1 MLLQSRTLVVA
12 VGIFGILAAAGCATA
27 GKAPASQHNVV
38 TSEEL
43 VRAGDVT
50 LYEALSKL
58 RPAFLRSRGIIPG
71 ATTPAAPI
79 QVYIDGMRMG
89 ETDHLRQILA
99 KNVAEVRFLEPQQAI
114 AQFGG
119 NNTGGALVIVMK

>member
-1 MLLQSRTLVVA
+1 MVLASVA
-12 VGIFGILAAAGCATA
+12 VIAFAAACAT

-43 VRAGDVT
+43 ARAGDVT
-50 LYEALSKL
+50 LYEALGQL
-58 RPAFLRSRGIIPG
+58 RPAFLRSRGNLPG

-89 ETDHLRQILA
+89 EIDHLRQIVA
-99 KNVAEVRFLEPQQAI
+99 KSVLEVRFLEPQQAI
-114 AQFGG
+114 ARFGG
-119 NNTGGALVIVMK
+119 NNSGGALIVILK

>member
-1 MLLQSRTLVVA
+1 MYSSVRTFFGVVA
-12 VGIFGILAAAGCATA
+12 AVLLATGCATA

-89 ETDHLRQILA
+89 ETDHLRQIVA
-99 KNVAEVRFLEPQQAI
+99 KNVQEVRFLEPQQAI
-114 AQFGG
+114 ARFGG
-119 NNTGGALVIVMK
+119 NNSGGALVIILK